1 MKVEELRG
9 ALTSLGTDAQ
19 GTKPLL
25 VERLVDA
32 RKTESSQR
40 GQQMMQRLPDAVRKL
55 TEHQRVVCQHA
66 VNTLN
71 DMLDVAKIE
80 NGTYLP
86 KEDVVD
92 LGALCARAAE
102 LQGPRLQ
109 HAVELIVDAPQP
121 GSV

>member
-1 MKVEELRG
+1 
-9 ALTSLGTDAQ
+9 
-19 GTKPLL
+19 
-25 VERLVDA
+25 
-32 RKTESSQR
+32 
-40 GQQMMQRLPDAVRKL
+40 MMQRLPDAVRKL

-102 LQGPRLQ
+102 LQAALQ
-109 HAVELIVDAPQP
+109 AARQSRKV
-121 GSV
+121 